1 MKDGTKKIALVMD
14 IISAVV
20 TTISTSVILI
30 LLFIGLLNVKVKSI
44 DVIGIFIIL
53 FIIVALAL
61 SIATI
66 VFGRRSLRDMKN
78 GMRLSGAKKVA
89 IISLV
94 NSIVLCNLA
103 IVSFVRN
110 TESVVFVSLLLAIII
125 FVCSIILFVGI
136 KEEKN
141 QY

>member
-44 DVIGIFIIL
+44 DIIGIFIIF
-53 FIIVALAL
+53 FIIAALAL

-66 VFGRRSLRDMKN
+66 VLGRRSLRDMKN
-78 GMRLSGAKKVA
+78 GMGLSGAKKVA

-94 NSIVLCNLA
+94 NSIVLFALA
-103 IVSFVRN
+103 IISFVRN

>member
-1 MKDGTKKIALVMD
+1 MKDKTKKIALVMD

>member
-103 IVSFVRN
+103 IASFVRN
-110 TESVVFVSLLLAIII
+110 TESVAFVSLLLAIII

-136 KEEKN
+136 EEEKN

>member
-44 DVIGIFIIL
+44 DVIGIFIIF
-53 FIIVALAL
+53 FIIAALAL

-78 GMRLSGAKKVA
+78 RMGLSGAKKVA

-94 NSIVLCNLA
+94 NSIVLFALA
-103 IVSFVRN
+103 IISFVRN
-110 TESVVFVSLLLAIII
+110 TESVAFVSLLLAIII

>member
-44 DVIGIFIIL
+44 DIIGIFIIF
-53 FIIVALAL
+53 FIIAALAL

-78 GMRLSGAKKVA
+78 GMGLSGAKKVA

-94 NSIVLCNLA
+94 NSIVLFALA
-103 IVSFVRN
+103 IISFVRN
-110 TESVVFVSLLLAIII
+110 TESVAFVSLLLEIII

>member
-53 FIIVALAL
+53 FIIIALAL

-103 IVSFVRN
+103 IASFVRN
-110 TESVVFVSLLLAIII
+110 TESVAFVSLLLAIII

>member
-103 IVSFVRN
+103 IASFVRN
-110 TESVVFVSLLLAIII
+110 TESVAFVSLLLAIII